1 MKYIL
6 KDFCTIEIGTH
17 FRLSN
22 LLRLIKTVPFT
33 TDLGKK
39 CNAIVLEDG
48 VVVRGDEQAHYNAGQ
63 GYVCE
68 PWEVCEVKVLNV

>member
-1 MKYIL
+1 MVLL
-6 KDFCTIEIGTH
+6 KDFYQLEIGTQ
-17 FRLSN
+17 FRLPN

-48 VVVRGDEQAHYNAGQ
+48 VVVRGEEQTHYSAGQ